1 MIKRSVLFLM
11 VGSFLIVGCS
21 NKEIEYSNAHRM
33 EYKQVQLSDNPYEAQ
48 HQIKMDEMERRH
60 KHEYE
65 MKKLEIEREKAR
77 SQAINPSLLD
87 RLF

>member
-1 MIKRSVLFLM
+1 MKKGLLILL
-11 VGSFLIVGCS
+11 VGSFLVVGCS

-33 EYKQVQLSDNPYEAQ
+33 EYKQVQLSNNPYEAQ
-48 HQIKMDEMERRH
+48 HQIKMDEMERKH

-77 SQAINPSLLD
+77 SRAINPSLLD